1 MEDIFKNAENNER
14 ESMTIPFRAHES
26 MLARMEIHNKRLW
39 ILIVILVCFLVGTNA
54 GWLIYESQFE
64 VTQTSVDQDID
75 TGEGDATVI
84 GIGDYNGESETDS
97 NNTEKNP

>member
-64 VTQTSVDQDID
+64 VVETEITQENQDGYNNYIGND
-75 TGEGDATVI
+75 GDI
-84 GIGDYNGESETDS
+84 YNGETD
-97 NNTEKNP
+97 NTNTPQSP